1 MLNAISV
8 LLELL
13 QVDNG
18 PTGWATGVRQTAL
31 HHFAGAISRFII

>member
-1 MLNAISV
+1 LNAISV

-18 PTGWATGVRQTAL
+18 LSGSTTGLLATRTAPL
-31 HHFAGAISRFII
+31 LRAISRCIV